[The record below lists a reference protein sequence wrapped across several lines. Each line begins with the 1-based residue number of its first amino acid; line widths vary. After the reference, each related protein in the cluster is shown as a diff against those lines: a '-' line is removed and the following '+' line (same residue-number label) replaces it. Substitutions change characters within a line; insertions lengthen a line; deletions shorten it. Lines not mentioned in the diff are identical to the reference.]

1 MPAGS
6 VALFRICDT
15 IGVNVKEIGM
25 HLISQQ
31 NLVSFLDEMIEKY
44 GDEFKRA
51 AELVIHH
58 RRGQSR
64 KIKLNGIKTTVEN
77 YLHEFWV
84 CNLVEKYC
92 EQLCITGILKRDLII
107 AAVLHDLYEDFMDD
121 LDGFDEKI
129 KSIVFDVSKNHPT
142 YGGFSKMGIAGVV
155 LKTADRSVNLFTCI
169 GIFSNKKISQYI
181 EETKEMIHSFDG
193 TDAIRLFCHNELIF
207 NLALL
212 EERINES
219 NTCDK

>member
-1 MPAGS
+1 
-6 VALFRICDT
+6 
-15 IGVNVKEIGM
+15 M

-31 NLVSFLDEMIEKY
+31 NLVSFLDEMIGKY

-58 RRGQSR
+58 RRGQHR
-64 KIKLNGIKTTVEN
+64 QIKLNETKTKVAN
-77 YLHEFWV
+77 HLHEFWV

-92 EQLCITGILKRDLII
+92 EQLGITGSLKKDLIV

-121 LDGFDEKI
+121 LDGFNEKI
-129 KSIVFDVSKNHPT
+129 KSIVFDVSKNHSS
-142 YGGFSKMGIAGVV
+142 YGGFSKMGIEGVV

-169 GIFSNKKISQYI
+169 GVFSNKKIAQYI
-181 EETKEMIHSFDG
+181 EETKEMIHAFDG
-193 TDAIRLFCHNELIF
+193 TDAIRFFCHNELIF

-212 EERINES
+212 EERFNES